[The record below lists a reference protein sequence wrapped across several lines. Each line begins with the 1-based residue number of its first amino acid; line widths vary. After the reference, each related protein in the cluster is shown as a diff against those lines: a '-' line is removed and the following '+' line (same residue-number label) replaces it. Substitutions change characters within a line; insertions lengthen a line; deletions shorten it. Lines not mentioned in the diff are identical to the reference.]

1 MAKIF
6 TEKQR
11 EFIKKHAK
19 GITSNKLTELVNAEF
34 GTAFTKE
41 QIRNFKSN
49 NKIHS
54 GLDTKIGQFK
64 AGQTPWNKGKKWT
77 PELREK
83 IINSKTSSLF
93 RKGHRPMTELPLYS
107 ERVNRDGMVE
117 IKVNVADYPQNTF
130 KKNSYGNGWI
140 MKHHKV
146 WIDFYKK
153 PIPKGH
159 KVIFIDQNKQ
169 NFDIKNLKL
178 VTNSLMARL
187 NQNHRLTSD
196 PTLSSC
202 GIMVEEIKMKLR
214 GKNNARF

>member
-6 TEKQR
+6 TKEQI
-11 EFIKKHAK
+11 EFIKNNAK
-19 GITSNKLTELVNAEF
+19 GRTSGVLTELVNAKF
-34 GTAFTKE
+34 NTKFTQN
-41 QIRNFKSN
+41 QIKNVKSR
-49 NKIHS
+49 NKITS
-54 GLDTKIGQFK
+54 GLGGKIGQFK

-83 IINSKTSSLF
+83 IFNSKNSLYK
-93 RKGHRPMTELPLYS
+93 KGHRPVTELPLYS
-107 ERVNRDGMVE
+107 ERVNRDGLVE
-117 IKVNVADYPQNTF
+117 IKVKVSDYPENIF

-159 KVIFIDQNKQ
+159 KVIFIDQNKR
-169 NFDIKNLKL
+169 NFAIENLKL
-178 VTNSLMARL
+178 VSNSLMARL

-196 PTLSSC
+196 YTLSNC
-202 GIMVEEIKMKLR
+202 GIMLEEIKMKI
-214 GKNNARF
+214 KK

>member
-1 MAKIF
+1 MVKIF
-6 TEKQR
+6 TKKQR
-11 EFIKKHAK
+11 EFIKKHAI

-34 GTAFTKE
+34 GTKFTKE

-54 GLDTKIGQFK
+54 GLDNKFGQFK

-83 IINSKTSSLF
+83 IIKSRTLFGYGQKTT
-93 RKGHRPMTELPLYS
+93 RELPLYS

-130 KKNSYGNGWI
+130 KKNSFGNGWI

-159 KVIFIDQNKQ
+159 KVIFIDQNKL

-196 PTLSSC
+196 HTLSSC

-214 GKNNARF
+214 GKK